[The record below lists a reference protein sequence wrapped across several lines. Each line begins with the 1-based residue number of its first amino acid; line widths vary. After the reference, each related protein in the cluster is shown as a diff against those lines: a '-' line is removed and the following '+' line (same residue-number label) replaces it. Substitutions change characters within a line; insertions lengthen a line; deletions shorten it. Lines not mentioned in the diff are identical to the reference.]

1 MAVVSGMAAWQALGV
16 GTGDSGSLQKL
27 EIQYETKHDAR
38 GKILS
43 KESFHVLFNP
53 SEISYS
59 KSVKW
64 ESAPVAD
71 KGWASQAMRQDFQ
84 SSEPETLSITLFFDT
99 YESRQ
104 SSGGIRAFVV
114 PTNPF
119 TSAPQATDVKV
130 HTEQVAELARIS
142 PALHRPPRCELWWGK
157 FRLFVGVLTSLDQTF
172 TLFMPDGTPVRAE
185 LSCTF
190 TEFNTLVRNIRTRE
204 LQSSDVAKTVVMQ
217 RTDTLQSIAAAEY
230 NDASLWRHI
239 AKANGIINPRTVKP
253 GTRLII
259 PPLRP

>member
-1 MAVVSGMAAWQALGV
+1 MALVSGLAAWQALGL
-16 GTGDSGSLQKL
+16 GAGDSGGLQKL
-27 EIQYETKHDAR
+27 EIKYETKGDAG

-43 KESFHVLFNP
+43 TKSFHVLFNP

-59 KSVKW
+59 KSVNWTSK
-64 ESAPVAD
+64 PIAD
-71 KGWASQAMRQDFQ
+71 KGQAAKAMRQDFQ

-104 SSGGIRAFVV
+104 SSGGIGSFVV

-119 TSAPQATDVKV
+119 TLAPQATDVKV
-130 HTEQVAELARIS
+130 HTDQVAELTRIS
-142 PALHRPPRCELWWGK
+142 PALHQPPRCELWWGK
-157 FRLFVGVLTSLDQTF
+157 FRLFVGVLTSLQQKF

-185 LSCTF
+185 LDCTF
-190 TEFNTLVRNIRTRE
+190 TESNTLVRNIRTRE
-204 LQSSDVAKTVVMQ
+204 LQSSDVAKTVVVQ

-230 NDASLWRHI
+230 SDASLWRHI
-239 AKANGIINPRTVKP
+239 AKANGIIQPRAVKP

-259 PPLRP
+259 PPLRA